1 MKNKQLVENINT
13 IQEEPNEN
21 DSKLEIQL
29 KTEESNFQ
37 LEVDLPKTN
46 KPNDPNSDNLF
57 GSYEYDVLNVD
68 LEKLKGIEQQVN
80 DMLSKEL
87 EEDIKQLQIDYKNT
101 YEEKLKKE
109 EERKKLEF
117 DKIHLQNDYE
127 TANK

>member
-1 MKNKQLVENINT
+1 
-13 IQEEPNEN
+13 
-21 DSKLEIQL
+21 
-29 KTEESNFQ
+29 
-37 LEVDLPKTN
+37 
-46 KPNDPNSDNLF
+46 
-57 GSYEYDVLNVD
+57 VLNVD